1 MEKIKNYKGTETFQ
15 LLVKSGEAV
24 EIVNDWAERG
34 LECDLRLRRAKTRG
48 HVVIETRDV
57 IFASN
62 IQKWHPSCQVCIKE

>member
-24 EIVNDWAERG
+24 GIVNDWAERG

-57 IFASN
+57 MFARA
-62 IQKWHPSCQVCIKE
+62 IQAWHPSCQVCIKE